1 MSETT
6 LEHWGCKKA
15 PKSEDNND
23 DIISIVLYKGQITQV
38 ICPYFEDKKSGCMS
52 PTNERMKYKAAPLC
66 YFARGIL
73 PTIYNGIIEQ
83 GEENQ

>member
-6 LEHWGCKKA
+6 LEHWGCKNA
-15 PKSEDNND
+15 PNIFKGD
-23 DIISIVLYKGQITQV
+23 DIVSMVLYKGRVTQV
-38 ICPYFEDKKSGCMS
+38 ICPHLDADTLNCKSANGCGQ
-52 PTNERMKYKAAPLC
+52 C
-66 YFARGIL
+66 YFSRGYL